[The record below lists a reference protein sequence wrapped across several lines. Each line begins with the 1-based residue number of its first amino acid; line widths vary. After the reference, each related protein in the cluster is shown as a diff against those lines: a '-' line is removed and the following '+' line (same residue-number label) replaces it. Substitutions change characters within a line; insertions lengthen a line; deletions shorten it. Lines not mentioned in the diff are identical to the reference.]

1 MAVTVLVSPGL
12 IVLGLVEQLTVGGSN
27 SFTVKLAEHSADWP
41 GFRPSFLGLPS
52 FTVPF
57 TV

>member
-1 MAVTVLVSPGL
+1 MVLVSPGL
-12 IVLGLVEQLTVGGSN
+12 IVVGLAEQLTVGGSN
-27 SFTVKLAEHSADWP
+27 CFTVKEAVQLAVSQ
-41 GFRPSFLGLPS
+41 GFKPSLPDLPS